1 MIVVMPDA
9 RYAGPAEIEQA
20 VFGDRAEI
28 LSFQAPT
35 QADIIDD
42 VWESADALM
51 VWGRLRCDKE
61 MLDRAKNVRMIL
73 RMGVGFDALDIEEAG
88 RRGIPACNVP
98 DYGTTDVADHAI
110 GLMLGLTRGI
120 VQVHNALVDDPVVN
134 WKNIDIPVMRR
145 ARGYTFGIVGCGR
158 IGTAAGLRAK
168 ALGMNVIFYDPYV
181 LDGKD
186 QSVGFERRET
196 LEELLRE
203 ADVVSIHTPLTP
215 ETDMMIN
222 GQAISCMKDSAIL
235 ITTAR
240 GRVVDLDA
248 VTEALRNDRIAG
260 AGLDVL
266 PKEPPDPDHPL
277 FQALKAREDWTVGR
291 VIVTS
296 HVAWY
301 SPDGA
306 RDCREKAART
316 VISYLADGVLR
327 NCVNGEYLKSD

>member
-9 RYAGPAEIEQA
+9 RSSGKADVEQA
-20 VFGDRAEI
+20 VFGKRAE
-28 LSFQAPT
+28 LHSFQASTLDDIPT
-35 QADIIDD
+35 NIWKAA
-42 VWESADALM
+42 EALM
-51 VWGRLRCDKE
+51 VWGRLRCDRK

-73 RMGVGFDALDIEEAG
+73 RMGVGFDALDIKEAG
-88 RRGIPACNVP
+88 RRGIPAFNVP

-110 GLMLGLTRGI
+110 ALMLGLTRGI
-120 VQVHNALVDDPVVN
+120 VQVHNALTEDPRGN
-134 WKNIDIPVMRR
+134 WRNIDIPVMRR
-145 ARGYTFGIVGCGR
+145 SRGTTFGIVGCGR

-181 LDGKD
+181 PDGKD
-186 QSVGFERRET
+186 QSLGFERCMT

-203 ADVVSIHTPLTP
+203 ADVISIHTPLTP
-215 ETDMMIN
+215 ETDSMIN
-222 GQAISCMKDSAIL
+222 GHAISFMKKNAIL

-240 GRVVDLDA
+240 GKVVDLDA
-248 VTEALRNDRIAG
+248 VTEALKSNRIMG

-266 PKEPPDPDHPL
+266 PQEPPNSDHPL
-277 FQALKAREDWTVGR
+277 FQALKTNEDWTIGR

-296 HVAWY
+296 HIAWY

-316 VISYLADGVLR
+316 VITYLTDGVLK
-327 NCVNGEYLKSD
+327 NCVNQEFLKVD

>member
-9 RYAGPAEIEQA
+9 RFAGEAVIEQEI
-20 VFGDRAEI
+20 FGSRAKLI
-28 LSFQAPT
+28 PFQAPT
-35 QADIIDD
+35 QADIPAD
-42 VWESADALM
+42 VWESAEALM
-51 VWGRLRCDKE
+51 IWGRMPCDKA
-61 MLDRAKNVRMIL
+61 MLDRCPNMRLII

-88 RRGIPACNVP
+88 KRGIPACNVP

-120 VQVHNALVDDPVVN
+120 VQRHNDIAADPVGN
-134 WKNIDIPVMRR
+134 WKVMDIPVMRR
-145 ARGYTFGIVGCGR
+145 SRGTTFGIVGCGR

-196 LEELLRE
+196 LEDLLRE
-203 ADVVSIHTPLTP
+203 ADVISVHTPLTP
-215 ETDMMIN
+215 ETNGMIN
-222 GQAISCMKDSAIL
+222 GQAISCMKETAIL

-240 GRVVDLDA
+240 GEVCDLDA
-248 VTEALRNDRIAG
+248 VTDALKNNRITA
-260 AGLDVL
+260 AALDVL
-266 PKEPPDPDHPL
+266 PQEPPDPDHPL
-277 FQALKAREDWTVGR
+277 FVALRNNEDWTIGR

-296 HVAWY
+296 HVAWF

-306 RDCREKAART
+306 RDNREKAART
-316 VISYLADGVLR
+316 VINYLADGVLK
-327 NCVNGEYLKSD
+327 NCVNEEFLVKG